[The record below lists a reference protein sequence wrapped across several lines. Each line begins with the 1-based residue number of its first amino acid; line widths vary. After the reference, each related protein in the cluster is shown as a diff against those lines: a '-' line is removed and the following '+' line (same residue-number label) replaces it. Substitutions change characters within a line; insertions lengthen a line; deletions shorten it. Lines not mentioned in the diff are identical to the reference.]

1 MSEWLL
7 PGDVLR
13 EAPTYTP
20 RPHELADL
28 ELLLTGAYTPLA
40 GFCGP
45 ADLEALHRRGT
56 LADGTRW
63 PVPITLEVP
72 VEVAE
77 RLDMSSPLRRVLVLT
92 DPEGAPVAAVEAAET
107 WQTTPGWNGLAGPVR
122 RLAEPAHGVFR
133 RLRATP
139 AQVREKLPPGRVL
152 AVIPNGPLHRPQ
164 LAQIAHAARTLAAH
178 VLVMVPVVQH
188 TADGLPPEVL
198 VRTVLAAVDRLP
210 SATIV
215 AVPLASRDDEIRD
228 ALLRSRVAAAYGATH
243 LLATGAS
250 VSGSAVRVVVPR
262 ELAYDVRDG
271 QWRPA
276 DDVPPH
282 QRRTPMTAAGIHELL
297 DRGASLPEWHT
308 PPAVA
313 EELGRA
319 RPPRERR
326 GLVVFFT
333 GLSGSGKSTI
343 ARGLHD
349 VLLEDGERTVTL
361 LDGDVIRRLLSSELK
376 FSRGDRDLNIR
387 RLGFVAAEVA
397 RHGGMAVCCPIA
409 PYAATRAEIRQMVQ
423 AVGGDFVLVYV
434 ATPLEVC
441 ERRDRKGLYAKAR
454 TGQIPAFTG
463 VSDPYQEPT
472 DADLVIDTS
481 STTVA
486 EAVDA
491 VLDHLATGG
500 WLDYDGYLDPSLPS
514 SSWGLSAGS
523 R

>member
-1 MSEWLL
+1 MSDWLL
-7 PGDVLR
+7 PEEVLR
-13 EAPTYTP
+13 EAPAYTP

-28 ELLLTGAYTPLA
+28 ELLLAGAYAPLT

-45 ADLEALHRRGT
+45 ADLEALTRRGT

-63 PVPITLEVP
+63 PVPVTLEAP
-72 VEVAE
+72 VEVTE
-77 RLDMSSPLRRVLVLT
+77 RLDLANPLRRVLVLT
-92 DPEGAPVAAVEAAET
+92 DPEGAPVAAVEATET
-107 WQTTPGWNGLAGPVR
+107 WHTGRGWNGLAGPVR
-122 RLAEPAHGVFR
+122 RLTEPAHGVFR

-139 AQVREKLPPGRVL
+139 AQVRGNLPPGRVL

-164 LAQIAHAARTLAAH
+164 LAQIAHAARTLTAH
-178 VLVMVPVVQH
+178 VLVMVPVAQH
-188 TADGLPPEVL
+188 TPDGLAPEGL
-198 VRTVLAAVDRLP
+198 VRTVLAAADRLP
-210 SATIV
+210 AATII
-215 AVPLASRDDEIRD
+215 AVPLAARGDEIRD

-243 LLATGAS
+243 LLCLGTTVTAPP
-250 VSGSAVRVVVPR
+250 VRVVVPR

-282 QRRTPMTAAGIHELL
+282 QRRTPLSEAAIHELL
-297 DRGASLPEWHT
+297 DRGTNLPEWHT

-313 EELGRA
+313 EELRRA
-319 RPPRERR
+319 RPPRDQR

-361 LDGDVIRRLLSSELK
+361 LDGDVIRRLLSSELS
-376 FSRGDRDLNIR
+376 FSRGDRDRNIR
-387 RLGFVAAEVA
+387 RIGFVAAEVA

-409 PYAATRAEIRQMVQ
+409 PYASTRAEIRRMVE
-423 AVGGDFVLVYV
+423 AVGGDFLLVHV

-441 ERRDRKGLYAKAR
+441 EQRDRKGLYAKAR
-454 TGQIPAFTG
+454 AGQIPAFTG
-463 VSDPYQEPT
+463 VSDPYEEPT

-481 STTVA
+481 SMTVA
-486 EAVDA
+486 DAVEA

-500 WLDYDGYLDPSLPS
+500 WLELDSFPGPSLPS
-514 SSWGLSAGS
+514 VPGVFVS
-523 R
+523 RR